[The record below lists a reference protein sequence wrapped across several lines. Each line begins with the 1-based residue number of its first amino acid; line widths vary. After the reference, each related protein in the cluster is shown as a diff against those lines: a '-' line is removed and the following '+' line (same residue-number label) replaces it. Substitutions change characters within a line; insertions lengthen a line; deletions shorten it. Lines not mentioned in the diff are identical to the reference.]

1 MKTSKLF
8 IALIC
13 AVFSVQSYAGFLI
26 EPYAGYGT
34 IATTTDVPSDD
45 NETEAGAFV
54 GGRLGYSFLLVSA
67 GIDYNTGSAGDYDRT
82 STSAFVGVDLPI
94 LLRFYGKYTFSSDL
108 ENSDNDFDY
117 DFKSGYAVGVGFT
130 GLPFVSLNLEA
141 GAEKYEVEVLGQDYD
156 VDAANILATVS
167 LPLDF

>member
-1 MKTSKLF
+1 MRLSKLF
-8 IALIC
+8 IAAVC
-13 AVFSVQSYAGFLI
+13 AAFTLQAHSGLLI
-26 EPYAGYGT
+26 EPYVGYGS

-45 NETEAGAFV
+45 NETETGAFV

-67 GIDYNTGSAGDYDRT
+67 GVDYNTGSAGDYDRT

-94 LLRFYGKYTFSSDL
+94 LLRFYGKYTISSDL
-108 ENSDNDFDY
+108 ENSDNDFEY

-141 GAEKYEVEVLGQDYD
+141 GAEKYEVEIAGTDYD
-156 VDAANILATVS
+156 VDAANILATIS